1 MAQQPLPDIPR
12 EITELIATHQLGRFR
27 TSYKPR
33 TLPRGLIWSSFFIL
47 LGLFFFLG
55 SFLVLGTGS
64 FFLPF
69 LIGLV
74 LLGIGLLPSVVHF
87 LNRSWQLYLCKEGLI
102 STRKGHTDVIRWDEV
117 TIVQVNP
124 GVSYTLH
131 RTDGKIMSF
140 HDTLRDIKNLGEI
153 IVKDTTRYLLPQAL
167 TTYAEGSAVVFGQL
181 SVTQQGIRKGK
192 ETLPWNQVKS
202 IQTVVISR
210 GGSRYQSLVIRQK
223 GKPLLPWATVSV
235 AEMPNY
241 ILFCELT
248 ERILTTSR
256 EGLSSSTAPQ
266 PESDS
271 TGGRT
276 PLSGEVES
284 QSPSLS
290 EGSN

>member
-1 MAQQPLPDIPR
+1 MVQQPLPGIPT
-12 EITELIATHQLGRFR
+12 EITELIATHRLGRFR

-33 TLPRGLIWSSFFIL
+33 ALPQGLIWSSFFIL

-55 SFLVLGTGS
+55 SFFVLGTGS

-74 LLGIGLLPSVVHF
+74 LLGIGLLPSIFHF
-87 LNRSWQLYLCKEGLI
+87 LNRSWQVYVCKEGLI
-102 STRKGHTDVIRWDEV
+102 STRKGHSDVIRWDEV
-117 TIVQVNP
+117 TVVQVNP

-131 RTDGKIMSF
+131 RTDGKILSF

-167 TTYAEGSAVVFGQL
+167 TTYADGSAVVFGQI
-181 SVTQQGIRKGK
+181 SVTQQGIRRGK

-202 IQTVVISR
+202 IQTVVTRTQTGFIS
-210 GGSRYQSLVIRQK
+210 GSRYHSLVIRQK

-235 AEMPNY
+235 VEMPNY

-256 EGLSSSTAPQ
+256 EGISSSTAPR
-266 PESDS
+266 PDSDS
-271 TGGRT
+271 TG
-276 PLSGEVES
+276 
-284 QSPSLS
+284 
-290 EGSN
+290 